1 MKKTLFAA
9 ALAVVSVLTA
19 CKDNTPKQFDGVI
32 VESTDTT
39 VTVKETTGD
48 KTHIFTLENADITE
62 ANGLMTG
69 NLISVTYQGKI
80 LETTPATKVSTD
92 PTYAKAV
99 GKWTMTDPIDSL
111 NTMGVELMTGGKA
124 ASINMATL
132 PIESWELQGEAD
144 KIILNGKSIGNGQTI
159 DFKQTATIVEQ
170 DSCTVLNF
178 EGFSLTKEK

>member
-32 VESTDTT
+32 VKSSADT
-39 VTVKETTGD
+39 VAVKEMTGD
-48 KTHIFTLENADITE
+48 QTYVFTLENADTAE
-62 ANGLMTG
+62 ANGLLIG
-69 NLISVTYQGKI
+69 NLISVTYVGKI
-80 LETTPATKVSTD
+80 SEVTPATKVSTD

-99 GKWTMTDPIDSL
+99 GKWIMTDPADSL
-111 NTMGVELMTGGKA
+111 NIMGVELMTEGKA

-132 PIESWELQGEAD
+132 PVESWELQGEAD
-144 KIILNGKSIGNGQTI
+144 KITLHGKSIGNGQTI
-159 DFKQTATIVEQ
+159 DFTQTGTIVEQ

-178 EGFSLTKEK
+178 GGFSLTKEK